1 MLSDLSANK
10 QQSCNQLGIMTRK
23 YVGQKCTYKSNQRA
37 FKAKKKCNIFVQTTN
52 KQATKQTNKQ
62 TDAKKTEYAV
72 L

>member
-23 YVGQKCTYKSNQRA
+23 YVGQKCTYKSKSFQS
-37 FKAKKKCNIFVQTTN
+37 KKKCNIFVQTTN

-72 L
+72 P